1 MTMFGHWLEYNGEAA
16 DDATRRIRQ
25 FLDRHLK

>member
-1 MTMFGHWLEYNGEAA
+1 MFGHWLEYNGEAA
-16 DDATRRIRQ
+16 DNADYRLHQ